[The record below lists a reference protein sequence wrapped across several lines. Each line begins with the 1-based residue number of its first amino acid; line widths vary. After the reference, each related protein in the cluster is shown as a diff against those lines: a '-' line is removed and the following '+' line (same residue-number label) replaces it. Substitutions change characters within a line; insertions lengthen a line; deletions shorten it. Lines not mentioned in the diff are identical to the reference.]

1 MVEQKCREID
11 FQDAFLRKEKVM
23 AKNRGDEKFN
33 MKAFIKH
40 PIVCGVIL
48 LGIGGLFSLVWM
60 LSSMS
65 SSIDSL
71 AKTIDA
77 QGARIDAV
85 ESQIIELSKEE
96 SEASGRLD
104 GMDSQ
109 FGLLGDLLR
118 LSPTSDAKSAITNTY
133 NGIDAPCN
141 NTVIT
146 LTAKSKIAY
155 SKKIPDMGYT
165 AEQLADQALLLPY
178 AENGNEVYFYGQVDK
193 AGCWDGHCI
202 VNIYKDDKLSLI
214 TDAQY
219 DSGKL
224 LSCKQA
230 FPDSSTGGQDV
241 WVISK
246 RVIEGDYSS
255 GETWRFFRS
264 GDFTKDFTIDTVEA
278 DDIMDADGF
287 RAKIDGALEG
297 YYHGENSNG
306 KYNDDTGNAYLCKY
320 FEDGTIRTLY
330 IGKFKDGQFEDSTGN
345 AWMVGKLDIGA
356 KYSCYRGPF
365 TNGYRSNDPKYWEEP
380 LTIDRVKEI
389 ISKSGLK
396 FNCELKWENNSV

>member
-1 MVEQKCREID
+1 MIEEKCRKID
-11 FQDAFLRKEKVM
+11 FQAAFLRKEKAM
-23 AKNRGDEKFN
+23 AKNCRDKKLNIEAL
-33 MKAFIKH
+33 MEH
-40 PIVCGVIL
+40 PIVSGVIL
-48 LGIGGLFSLVWM
+48 LGIGGLFSLVWI
-60 LSSMS
+60 LSSIN
-65 SSIDSL
+65 SSINSL
-71 AKTIDA
+71 TKTIDA
-77 QGARIDAV
+77 QSVRIEAV
-85 ESQIIELSKEE
+85 ESQIDELSKEE
-96 SEASGRLD
+96 SESRGRLD
-104 GMDSQ
+104 GIDRQ

-193 AGCWDGHCI
+193 AGIWDGHCI

-246 RVIEGDYSS
+246 RVIEGDHSN
-255 GETWRFFRS
+255 GETWRFFRT

-287 RAKIDGALEG
+287 RAKIDGTLEG
-297 YYHGENSNG
+297 YYHGTNSNG
-306 KYNDDTGNAYLCKY
+306 KYNDDTGDAYLCKY
-320 FEDGTIRTLY
+320 FVDGTIRTLY
-330 IGKFKDGQFEDSTGN
+330 VGKFEDGQFEDSTGN
-345 AWMVGKLDIGA
+345 AWMVGKLNIGD
-356 KYSCYRGPF
+356 KYSYYRGPF
-365 TNGYRSNDPKYWEEP
+365 TNGRRCDDPKFWEEP

-389 ISKSGLK
+389 INKSGLK
-396 FNCELKWENNSV
+396 FNCGLKWENDSL